1 VRISAHLDRDM
12 DIGWGLIGHLNKGGW
27 IVIDQ
32 APVANGIWHLTRFQ
46 MQMTGRVLFK
56 SKVFDT
62 VEDETQFAPVPA
74 NLDYRAAIKLLREN
88 P

>member
-1 VRISAHLDRDM
+1 
-12 DIGWGLIGHLNKGGW
+12 
-27 IVIDQ
+27 
-32 APVANGIWHLTRFQ
+32 
-46 MQMTGRVLFK
+46 MTGRVLFK